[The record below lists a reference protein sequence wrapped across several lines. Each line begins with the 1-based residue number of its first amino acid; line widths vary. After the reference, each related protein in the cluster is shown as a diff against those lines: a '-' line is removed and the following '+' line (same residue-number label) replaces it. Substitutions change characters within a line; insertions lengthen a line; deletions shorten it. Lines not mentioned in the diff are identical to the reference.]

1 MKNSATLRDQLASV
15 VSAMGYEFVGSELQG
30 KILRVYIDNVAGVSI
45 DDCARVSRQISA
57 MLNVEDPLPS
67 RYFLEVSSPG
77 LDRPLFELEQYQK
90 FIGKQVKLKLFT
102 KIENKRKFVGKL
114 MRVEGNNIH
123 LLVGTEEVVLPFSEI
138 EKANVIA
145 DIR

>member
-1 MKNSATLRDQLASV
+1 MKNSTTLRDQLASV
-15 VSAMGYEFVGSELQG
+15 VSAMGYEFVGTELQG
-30 KILRVYIDNVAGVSI
+30 KILRVYIDNPTGVSI